1 MSREA
6 SGQALLAAHYRV
18 DGHPFINPIQ
28 VNTAFELQPT
38 AKIKEAKKL
47 NDKILFTKAMCI
59 VKCVSSIH
67 GFVAGGCGWRQ
78 ECLPDVPSLPR
89 RPPLLRADTA
99 EAARARSAAPLP
111 SDRLG
116 CALCALQGYRAAR
129 SQVKK
134 VCLHR
139 WVKVRD
145 SRDLFTASFYRIL
158 KM

>member
-1 MSREA
+1 MTKYTIEY
-6 SGQALLAAHYRV
+6 Q
-18 DGHPFINPIQ
+18 IIQ
-28 VNTAFELQPT
+28 SF
-38 AKIKEAKKL
+38 
-47 NDKILFTKAMCI
+47 
-59 VKCVSSIH
+59 H
-67 GFVAGGCGWRQ
+67 GFVAGGCGRRQ

-139 WVKVRD
+139 
-145 SRDLFTASFYRIL
+145 
-158 KM
+158 